1 MSSQS
6 QETTEETQSTAA
18 GYSVRWFRSGDA
30 DGVRALFE
38 DALGRTRSRAYVDWK
53 YVDDP
58 YLSHVPINVAEHDG
72 NLVGVQAYL
81 PCRLRHAGR
90 TVLALQPADAVIHP
104 DHRRNGLYTRMT
116 RQAIDRY
123 EAEEPSLFFNYP
135 TEGALGAQRKLGWES
150 LGELD
155 VFYRIQRPSAF
166 LGDALEE
173 ALGGAGGRTL
183 GRVADG
189 VARGALTALD
199 RVGTPSERLT
209 VERHVD
215 PPAALLATLYDRSI
229 PERIHVDREAQFY
242 EWWLADPTHDY
253 RTYVARSRGDPVAGL
268 VTRLTDSGVL
278 QLRDAV
284 PLPPNQ
290 PVGPLGR
297 LLSAALADHRD
308 ADVVKSV
315 GETLPADVL
324 GRFGFVRDSAPVL
337 DSRTKPLRM
346 AARPLASDDAEG
358 PVHDDDGQEDDG
370 PDTGADGPDS
380 DAVTDRANWL
390 PTFLEPNKD

>member
-6 QETTEETQSTAA
+6 QETGEEAQSTAD
-18 GYSVRWFRSGDA
+18 GYSIRWFRSGDA

-58 YLSHVPINVAEHDG
+58 YLSHVPINVAERDG

-81 PCRLRHAGR
+81 PCRLRRADR

-123 EAEEPSLFFNYP
+123 EAGEPSLFFNYP

-150 LGELD
+150 LGALD

-166 LGDALEE
+166 LADALED

-183 GRVADG
+183 ERVAD
-189 VARGALTALD
+189 VLARGALSALD
-199 RVGTPSERLT
+199 RAGTPSGSFR
-209 VERHVD
+209 VESHEEA
-215 PPAALLATLYDRSI
+215 PAALLASLYERSV
-229 PERIHVDREAQFY
+229 PERLHVEREAQFY

-253 RTYVARSRGDPVAGL
+253 RTYVARSRGDPVAAL

-278 QLRDAV
+278 QFRDAV

-290 PVGPLGR
+290 PADPLRR
-297 LLSAALADHRD
+297 LVATALADHTD

-315 GETLPADVL
+315 GETLPADLL

-337 DSRTKPLRM
+337 DGQTKPLRM
-346 AARPLASDDAEG
+346 AARPLTTGDADGTGEG
-358 PVHDDDGQEDDG
+358 TDGRDDDPGGRGD
-370 PDTGADGPDS
+370 
-380 DAVTDRANWL
+380 VTDRANWL